1 MAFLTSL
8 SSPSPPTHPR
18 RRSSSPGTRAGT
30 QESVTVGSVHV
41 RLRDRVPQATRE
53 SGILGPRPVSSEAT
67 APPGEGPRDTGCG
80 GRASTISPPAPA
92 ASPIP
97 DLSSLLGHFW
107 GKARVSPPRVPPSF
121 GWWEGKVGGDSRS
134 FAEVRT
140 SPLRNPPMAGREMGG
155 RGFRG
160 DGGGEGRFGRGGGGG
175 RIGPGGGRD
184 RGGGRGGRNMVW
196 MREAED
202 GRQISSNVDPRH
214 GGSDKAKWEAAA
226 MEVQGGT
233 RGEKWGDNSTQVA
246 AGGSAG
252 GRLQET
258 RPQQQP
264 ADRRHP
270 TPGKRNAS
278 PLVGG
283 AEVCVTCKDP
293 GHLPV
298 CCPRA
303 VCGRCGIH
311 GHLAL
316 ICNTVLP
323 WECVAPMCGFQAE
336 GKGFFYIHDHSTPSQ
351 TTDRNRFIVISV
363 VEGRAS
369 GRQLEEFFNS
379 YINTNWRCSARSI
392 GPNTFV
398 MRFPSPRDVDKA
410 CFAESMNVKSCGAVI
425 NLRKWS
431 ESMGAKGVLNVAWVN
446 LSNIPLDKRHEK
458 NIAYVGS
465 LVGVTL
471 EIDKATINRPESVR
485 IKLGCR
491 DAEDIPASA
500 EGVLGGHFYDFFYS
514 VDKILIKN
522 PPRERIGV
530 QQENEEGN
538 AAKKARF
545 TAETPGERNI
555 ASSSTTR
562 ESSAPLGTT
571 GGCYGK
577 NVIVP
582 SSVSIPSKK
591 FLSYLDA
598 RMGEPVVTEMDPTN
612 ISDDQKKQA
621 YLVQSPENSG
631 EKVEVIPTP
640 PVREE
645 MQTRCSKRNMGG
657 NVEHMGLRAERLA
670 QKRDLQGNS
679 ISHGNSFE
687 VLSNLEIISA
697 AAKMGVNIPD
707 DDFDSIDI
715 IRELEI
721 SRANIAKKVD
731 KNDVQHDTVLL
742 ITNVAGEASLLDTE
756 WGGDE
761 DLDNDD
767 FTMFRVISGFRPAI
781 HVPDDRREWRVS

>member
-1 MAFLTSL
+1 
-8 SSPSPPTHPR
+8 
-18 RRSSSPGTRAGT
+18 
-30 QESVTVGSVHV
+30 
-41 RLRDRVPQATRE
+41 
-53 SGILGPRPVSSEAT
+53 
-67 APPGEGPRDTGCG
+67 
-80 GRASTISPPAPA
+80 
-92 ASPIP
+92 
-97 DLSSLLGHFW
+97 
-107 GKARVSPPRVPPSF
+107 
-121 GWWEGKVGGDSRS
+121 
-134 FAEVRT
+134 
-140 SPLRNPPMAGREMGG
+140 MAGREMGG

-160 DGGGEGRFGRGGGGG
+160 DGGGEGRLGRGGGGG
-175 RIGPGGGRD
+175 RIGPGGGRG
-184 RGGGRGGRNMVW
+184 RGGGGRNMVW
-196 MREAED
+196 MREAEN
-202 GRQISSNVDPRH
+202 GGQISSNVDPRH
-214 GGSDKAKWEAAA
+214 GGSDKARWEAAA
-226 MEVQGGT
+226 MEAQGGT
-233 RGEKWGDNSTQVA
+233 RSEKWGDNSTQVA
-246 AGGSAG
+246 GGGSAG

-258 RPQQQP
+258 RPQQQLV
-264 ADRRHP
+264 DRRHP

-283 AEVCVTCKDP
+283 AEVCVTCRDP

-298 CCPRA
+298 YCPGA

-311 GHLAL
+311 GHLAP

-336 GKGFFYIHDHSTPSQ
+336 GKGFFYIHDYSTPSQ

-363 VEGRAS
+363 VEGHAS

-431 ESMGAKGVLNVAWVN
+431 ESVGAKGVLNVAWVN
-446 LSNIPLDKRHEK
+446 VSNIPLDKRHEK

-545 TAETPGERNI
+545 TIEIRGERNI
-555 ASSSTTR
+555 ASSSNMG

-577 NVIVP
+577 NMVMKPVEENMEEEKNKMR
-582 SSVSIPSKK
+582 VRTCCLKK
-591 FLSYLDA
+591 
-598 RMGEPVVTEMDPTN
+598 RVRKWEM
-612 ISDDQKKQA
+612 S
-621 YLVQSPENSG
+621 
-631 EKVEVIPTP
+631 
-640 PVREE
+640 
-645 MQTRCSKRNMGG
+645 CS
-657 NVEHMGLRAERLA
+657 
-670 QKRDLQGNS
+670 
-679 ISHGNSFE
+679 
-687 VLSNLEIISA
+687 
-697 AAKMGVNIPD
+697 
-707 DDFDSIDI
+707 
-715 IRELEI
+715 
-721 SRANIAKKVD
+721 
-731 KNDVQHDTVLL
+731 L
-742 ITNVAGEASLLDTE
+742 IL
-756 WGGDE
+756 W
-761 DLDNDD
+761 
-767 FTMFRVISGFRPAI
+767 
-781 HVPDDRREWRVS
+781 

>member
-1 MAFLTSL
+1 
-8 SSPSPPTHPR
+8 
-18 RRSSSPGTRAGT
+18 
-30 QESVTVGSVHV
+30 
-41 RLRDRVPQATRE
+41 
-53 SGILGPRPVSSEAT
+53 
-67 APPGEGPRDTGCG
+67 
-80 GRASTISPPAPA
+80 
-92 ASPIP
+92 
-97 DLSSLLGHFW
+97 
-107 GKARVSPPRVPPSF
+107 
-121 GWWEGKVGGDSRS
+121 
-134 FAEVRT
+134 
-140 SPLRNPPMAGREMGG
+140 MAGREMGG

-175 RIGPGGGRD
+175 RIGPGGGRG
-184 RGGGRGGRNMVW
+184 RGGGGGGRNMVW
-196 MREAED
+196 TREAED
-202 GRQISSNVDPRH
+202 GGQNSSNIDPRH
-214 GGSDKAKWEAAA
+214 GGSHKARWEAAA
-226 MEVQGGT
+226 MEVQGGA
-233 RGEKWGDNSTQVA
+233 RGEKWGNNSTQVT

-258 RPQQQP
+258 HPQKLHQHP
-264 ADRRHP
+264 ESRHP

-303 VCGRCGIH
+303 ICGRCGIH
-311 GHLAL
+311 GHLAP
-316 ICNTVLP
+316 ICNIVLP

-363 VEGRAS
+363 VEGHAS

-446 LSNIPLDKRHEK
+446 VSNIPLDKRHEK

-491 DAEDIPASA
+491 DAEDIPMKR
-500 EGVLGGHFYDFFYS
+500 VLGGHFYDFFFS

-545 TAETPGERNI
+545 NTDVRGERNI
-555 ASSSTTR
+555 ASSSNMG
-562 ESSAPLGTT
+562 ESSAPLGTA
-571 GGCYGK
+571 GGGYGK
-577 NVIVP
+577 
-582 SSVSIPSKK
+582 
-591 FLSYLDA
+591 
-598 RMGEPVVTEMDPTN
+598 M
-612 ISDDQKKQA
+612 
-621 YLVQSPENSG
+621 
-631 EKVEVIPTP
+631 
-640 PVREE
+640 
-645 MQTRCSKRNMGG
+645 
-657 NVEHMGLRAERLA
+657 
-670 QKRDLQGNS
+670 
-679 ISHGNSFE
+679 
-687 VLSNLEIISA
+687 
-697 AAKMGVNIPD
+697 
-707 DDFDSIDI
+707 
-715 IRELEI
+715 
-721 SRANIAKKVD
+721 
-731 KNDVQHDTVLL
+731 
-742 ITNVAGEASLLDTE
+742 
-756 WGGDE
+756 W
-761 DLDNDD
+761 
-767 FTMFRVISGFRPAI
+767 
-781 HVPDDRREWRVS
+781 